1 MDEQKQVNKKIRFEE
16 AIGRLE
22 EIVRRLESGDVP
34 LEDAI
39 DLYKKGMELSEVCHS
54 KLQSAEK
61 QLVTLIDK
69 EGEATAFDPAQG
81 GNPNE

>member
-1 MDEQKQVNKKIRFEE
+1 MKETKQEIKFEE
-16 AIGRLE
+16 AISRLE

-39 DLYKKGMELSEVCHS
+39 SLYKKGMELSAVCHG

-61 QLVTLIDK
+61 QLVTLI
-69 EGEATAFDPAQG
+69 GEDGSQAPFNPANG
-81 GNPNE
+81 GMRDE

>member
-1 MDEQKQVNKKIRFEE
+1 MEETKQEIKFEE
-16 AIGRLE
+16 AISRLE

-39 DLYKKGMELSEVCHS
+39 SLYKKGMELSAVCHG

-61 QLVTLIDK
+61 QLVTLI
-69 EGEATAFDPAQG
+69 GEDGSQAPFNQANG
-81 GNPNE
+81 GMRDE